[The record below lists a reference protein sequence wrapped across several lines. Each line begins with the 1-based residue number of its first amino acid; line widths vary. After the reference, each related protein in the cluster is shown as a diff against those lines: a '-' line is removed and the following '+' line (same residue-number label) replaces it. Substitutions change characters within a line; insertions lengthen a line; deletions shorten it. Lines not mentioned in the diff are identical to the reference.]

1 MKERKWISKTDGIV
15 LGVLVLF
22 AAGFLLW
29 RAVAAQPGMRAV
41 VTVDGEAVLQIDLQS
56 AEDAQ
61 SYTLQNG
68 VQLVAENHTVR
79 FAASDC
85 PDEICVE
92 TGALQ
97 KVGESAACV
106 PNRTVV
112 TVVGGEPRDVDV
124 IAY

>member
-15 LGVLVLF
+15 LGILVLF

-29 RAVAAQPGMRAV
+29 RAVAAQPGTVAT
-41 VTVDGEAVLQIDLQS
+41 VTVDGETVLQIDLQ
-56 AEDAQ
+56 AAVDAQ

-85 PDEICVE
+85 PDGICME

>member
-15 LGVLVLF
+15 LGILVLF

-29 RAVAAQPGMRAV
+29 RAVAAQPGMCAV
-41 VTVDGEAVLQIDLQS
+41 VTVDGETVLQIDLQT
-56 AEDAQ
+56 AVDAQ

-79 FAASDC
+79 FAESDC
-85 PDEICVE
+85 PDGICVE
-92 TGALQ
+92 TGALR

>member
-1 MKERKWISKTDGIV
+1 MKERKWISKADGIV
-15 LGVLVLF
+15 LGVLVLL

-29 RAVAAQPGMRAV
+29 RAFTAQPGMNAV

-56 AEDAQ
+56 AEGAQ
-61 SYTLQNG
+61 SYTLENG
-68 VQLVAENHTVR
+68 VRLIAENHTVR
-79 FAASDC
+79 FAESDC
-85 PDEICVE
+85 PDGICLK

-97 KVGESAACV
+97 KTGDSAACV

-112 TVVGGEPRDVDV
+112 TVTGDESRDVDV

>member
-15 LGVLVLF
+15 LGILVLF

-29 RAVAAQPGMRAV
+29 RAFAAQLGMRAV

-85 PDEICVE
+85 PDGICVE
-92 TGALQ
+92 TGALR

>member
-15 LGVLVLF
+15 LGILVLF

-29 RAVAAQPGMRAV
+29 RAVAAQPGMNAV

-61 SYTLQNG
+61 SYTLENG

-85 PDEICVE
+85 PDSICVE

>member
-15 LGVLVLF
+15 LGILVLF

-29 RAVAAQPGMRAV
+29 RAVAAQPGMNAV

-79 FAASDC
+79 FAESDC
-85 PDEICVE
+85 PDGICVE

>member
-29 RAVAAQPGMRAV
+29 RAVAAQPGMNAV
-41 VTVDGEAVLQIDLQS
+41 VTVDGETVLQIDLQS

-85 PDEICVE
+85 PDRICVE

>member
-15 LGVLVLF
+15 LGILVLF

-29 RAVAAQPGMRAV
+29 RAVAAQPGMNAV

-68 VQLVAENHTVR
+68 VQPVAENHTVR
-79 FAASDC
+79 FAESDC
-85 PDEICVE
+85 PDGICVE

>member
-79 FAASDC
+79 FAESDC
-85 PDEICVE
+85 PDGICVE

-97 KVGESAACV
+97 TVGESAACV

>member
-15 LGVLVLF
+15 LGILVLF

-79 FAASDC
+79 FAESDC
-85 PDEICVE
+85 PDGICVE
-92 TGALQ
+92 TGALR

>member
-1 MKERKWISKTDGIV
+1 MKERKWISKADGIV
-15 LGVLVLF
+15 LGVLVLL

-29 RAVAAQPGMRAV
+29 RAFTAQPGMNAV

-56 AEDAQ
+56 AEGAQ

-68 VQLVAENHTVR
+68 VRLIAENHTVR
-79 FAASDC
+79 FAESDC
-85 PDEICVE
+85 PDGICLK

-97 KVGESAACV
+97 KTGDSAACV

-112 TVVGGEPRDVDV
+112 TVTGDESRDVDV

>member
-41 VTVDGEAVLQIDLQS
+41 VTVDGEAVLQIDLQ
-56 AEDAQ
+56 AAVDAQ

-85 PDEICVE
+85 PDGICVE

-112 TVVGGEPRDVDV
+112 TVVGDEPRDVDV

>member
-22 AAGFLLW
+22 AAGLLLW
-29 RAVAAQPGMRAV
+29 RAVAMRAV

-68 VQLVAENHTVR
+68 VRLIAENHTVR

-85 PDEICVE
+85 PDGICVE